1 VAPADGLD
9 AGVGLGLGDGVGG
22 GVGGDDRVAVWVGV
36 DAAVRGAEDVAGG
49 VTVSGVQAAAAIT
62 PLTAQNRRTRRF
74 IVSPV

>member
-9 AGVGLGLGDGVGG
+9 AGVGLGLGDVGG

-36 DAAVRGAEDVAGG
+36 GAAVRGGKDVAGG
-49 VTVSGVQAAAAIT
+49 ATVTGVQAAAAIT
-62 PLTAQNRRTRRF
+62 PATAHNRRTRRF